1 MNTGENDRELSDDE
15 LNQVIGGGPVDHPAY
30 QGPPVWVSG
39 ATYNNPTPVIQ
50 SLNYP
55 FPLPILP
62 R

>member
-1 MNTGENDRELSDDE
+1 MNTGENDRELNNDE
-15 LNQVIGGGPVDHPAY
+15 LNQVTGGGPAAHNPY
-30 QGPPVWVSG
+30 LGLPVSISG
-39 ATYNNPTPVIQ
+39 ATYDNPTPVIQ